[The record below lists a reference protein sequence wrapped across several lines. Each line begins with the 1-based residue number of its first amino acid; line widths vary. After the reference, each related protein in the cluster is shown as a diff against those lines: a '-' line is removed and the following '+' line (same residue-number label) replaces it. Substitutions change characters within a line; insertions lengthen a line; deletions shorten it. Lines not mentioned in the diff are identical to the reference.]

1 MSNMLTPTLNRPYLL
16 ASLFVAL
23 AALSLSGCAT
33 DDIMTGDT
41 THVETHATDRYPIT
55 LVKGPQTI
63 EISSRGGRLDAG
75 QINAVKAFIH
85 QAGQAGLTPMTVARP
100 SGGGPSRRV
109 AAEVASLMMEQG
121 VLRSSL
127 RFIAYPAPG
136 TAPVRISYIS
146 AYAHTKPCGDWS
158 EDLTET
164 AQNTSYANLG
174 CAVQTNIAAEIA
186 NPETVVVPNAPD
198 MKNSSAD
205 VGAVNRSLATVNQV
219 TLPINYNYSP

>member
-1 MSNMLTPTLNRPYLL
+1 MSIMLIHTLKRPYLL
-16 ASLFVAL
+16 ASFFVSL

-33 DDIMTGDT
+33 DDIVTGDT

-63 EISSRGGRLDAG
+63 EIATHGGRLDAG

-85 QAGQAGLTPMTVARP
+85 QATQAGVTPMNVSRP
-100 SGGGPSRRV
+100 SGGGASRRV
-109 AAEVASLMMEQG
+109 ASEVASLMMEQG
-121 VLRSSL
+121 VPRSRV
-127 RFIAYPAPG
+127 RFTTYHAPG
-136 TAPVRISYIS
+136 SAPVRISYIS
-146 AYAHTKPCGDWS
+146 SYAQTKPCGDWS
-158 EDLTET
+158 EDLTDT
-164 AQNTSYANLG
+164 SQNTSYANLG
-174 CAVQTNIAAEIA
+174 CAVQANIAAEIA

-219 TLPINYNYSP
+219 TLPSNYNYAP

>member
-1 MSNMLTPTLNRPYLL
+1 MSIMLTHTLKRPYLL
-16 ASLFVAL
+16 ASLFVSL

-33 DDIMTGDT
+33 DDITTGDT

-63 EISSRGGRLDAG
+63 EISSHGGGLDAG

-85 QAGQAGLTPMTVARP
+85 QAAQAGVTPMTVSRP
-100 SGGGPSRRV
+100 SGGGASRRV
-109 AAEVASLMMEQG
+109 ASEVASLLMEQG
-121 VLRSSL
+121 VPRNRV
-127 RFIAYPAPG
+127 RFISYPAPG
-136 TAPVRISYIS
+136 SAPVRISYIS
-146 AYAHTKPCGDWS
+146 SYAQTKPCGDWS
-158 EDLTET
+158 EDLTDT
-164 AQNTSYANLG
+164 SQNTSYANLG
-174 CAVQTNIAAEIA
+174 CAVQANIAAEIA

-219 TLPINYNYSP
+219 TLPSNYNYSP